1 MSYAVKIGT
10 NEAWWIDDQPTPE
23 GCVRYDGVIPERAV
37 WDDAIGNI
45 RQMTEDEITRASIL
59 PVTAAQFRLA
69 LLDAG
74 LLDSVETFVA
84 TAPRDIQLNWEY
96 RLEFERSHPLVA
108 ATAYALGK
116 TDAEL
121 DQLFMLAA
129 TK

>member
-1 MSYAVKIGT
+1 MLLHFNIQDCVGVADNGDGSYRVDLSDGSSRPATEQEIS
-10 NEAWWIDDQPTPE
+10 EAQTA
-23 GCVRYDGVIPERAV
+23 Y
-37 WDDAIGNI
+37 
-45 RQMTEDEITRASIL
+45 TRAQI
-59 PVTAAQFRLA
+59 PTVTAAQFRLA

-74 LLDSVETFVA
+74 LLDAVETFVA

-116 TDAEL
+116 SDTEL